1 MFNRKV
7 ILWSMGPLLM
17 LCACDRAQ
25 TERSEAAQTVQD
37 VRIVSLQNSSRQVV
51 TRVVILDALA
61 SGSQH
66 RVLYRQDT
74 YLASGVD
81 QVFFLPDVKQC
92 EFIVHVEF
100 LGGQTVDKPAQ
111 DFCQRNTLVLD
122 KNDGRGE
129 ERKRVAFIAN
139 A

>member
-1 MFNRKV
+1 MRKKEGM
-7 ILWSMGPLLM
+7 LLGMSLM
-17 LCACDRAQ
+17 LMLGACDRRQAD
-25 TERSEAAQTVQD
+25 TEEVEQAARD

-51 TRVVILDALA
+51 TKVVILDALA
-61 SGSQH
+61 SDGQH
-66 RVLYRQDT
+66 RVLYRQET

-100 LGGQTVDKPAQ
+100 LGGQTIDKPAQ
-111 DFCQRNTLVLD
+111 DFCQRNTLILD
-122 KNDGRGE
+122 RNDGRGE
-129 ERKRVAFIAN
+129 ERKRVAFVAN

>member
-1 MFNRKV
+1 MFNREV
-7 ILWSMGPLLM
+7 ILWSTSLLLM
-17 LCACDRAQ
+17 LCACDRTQ
-25 TERSEAAQTVQD
+25 VDTEEVEPSARD

-51 TRVVILDALA
+51 TRVVVLDALA